1 MYLDPA
7 VLGDLSGDDA
17 RMKILRNKRYQELLL
32 AEQKAKDLERTIELM
47 GEAEIYGE
55 GLQREWDRTLGK
67 YFNGA
72 YGL

>member
-7 VLGDLSGDDA
+7 VPGDLFGDDA

-32 AEQKAKDLERTIELM
+32 AEQKAKDLGRTISLM
-47 GEAEIYGE
+47 SEAEIYGE
-55 GLQREWDRTLGK
+55 QLQREWDRTLGK

>member
-1 MYLDPA
+1 MHLDPA
-7 VLGDLSGDDA
+7 VPGDLSGDDA

-55 GLQREWDRTLGK
+55 GLQRDWDRTLGK